1 MAAGQQVDDARPSPL
16 MSDVIFSKHAAVGCV
31 QRGID
36 NTVVDIVLSY
46 GRENYDN
53 KGGCRYFLGH
63 PEKRRLS
70 RDAPELVKKLGRKL
84 DTVVVTTSRAPALV
98 ITTFVRSRRY

>member
-1 MAAGQQVDDARPSPL
+1 
-16 MSDVIFSKHAAVGCV
+16 MSDVIFSKHAAVRCI

-36 NTVVDIVLSY
+36 STVVDIILSY
-46 GRENYDN
+46 GRENYDH

-84 DTVVVTTSRAPALV
+84 DTVVVTTSTAPALV
-98 ITTFVRSRRY
+98 ITSFVRSRRH